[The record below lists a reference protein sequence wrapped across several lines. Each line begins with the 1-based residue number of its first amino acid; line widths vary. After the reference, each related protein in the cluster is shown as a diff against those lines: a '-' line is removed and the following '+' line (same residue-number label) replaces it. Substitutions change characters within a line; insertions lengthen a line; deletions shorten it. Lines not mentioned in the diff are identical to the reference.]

1 MSLRARVAI
10 AVGAVVFVAL
20 AAVAAVIY
28 PAVGANLRGQ
38 DDAAL
43 VQVAANAQTIAAKL
57 KQAHTVGQLVPFGS
71 TQLQILPDATAG
83 PVNGFVSVTGHDV
96 QVANGKARPYFQ
108 DEAHGNVVYRIY
120 TMQFPDQPGV
130 LVRVARPASDAT
142 STQTSLG
149 WLLAALVPVAAIG
162 AAVLALLAAGRV
174 LRPVGRLTE
183 TVERIRATGDLSA
196 PIEAPGQDEISRL
209 GQAFA
214 AMTAALNESVGA
226 QRRLVADASHELRT
240 PLTSLITN
248 LELLA
253 ERPDDPS
260 APALAA
266 AALAEAGELRVLI
279 NDLVELA
286 RDGQAPFHTEDVR
299 LDLLAER
306 VAARA
311 AGRSPGL
318 RYELD
323 CRPTL
328 VRGDPDALERAI
340 GNLVDNALK
349 WSPPEGRIRIS
360 TAHGTVEVSDDG
372 PGIPADDLP
381 YIFDRFYRSAQAR
394 ALPGSGLGLAIVRRI
409 AGLHGG
415 KRPQHLEAGVRQTGR
430 GGQRRED
437 AGDAETGSA
446 GAGGRRR
453 HGLRRDQLEGYLFRE
468 RAPHSGRNVGQGRF
482 HRDRQQS
489 RQPRRGRERDHHYRA
504 RGEGQEDRPI
514 HLHRHREGLQVRRCH
529 AADDLH
535 QRRAHE
541 RA

>member
-1 MSLRARVAI
+1 MSLRTRVAVT
-10 AVGAVVFVAL
+10 VGAIVFGAL
-20 AAVAAVIY
+20 AIVAAVVY

-38 DDAAL
+38 NDASL
-43 VQVAANAQTIAAKL
+43 VQVAKNAPTIAAKL
-57 KQAHTVGQLVPFGS
+57 KRAGTLGQLVPFGN
-71 TQLQILPDATAG
+71 TQLQIVPAAAVGPTDGFAG
-83 PVNGFVSVTGHDV
+83 ITDHDV
-96 QVANGKARPYFQ
+96 QVADGNDKPYFH
-108 DEAHGNVVYRIY
+108 DEAYGGVVYRIY
-120 TMQFPDQPGV
+120 TMQFPGNPGAV
-130 LVRVARPASDAT
+130 VRAARPTSDAA
-142 STQTSLG
+142 SAQTALG
-149 WLLAALVPVAAIG
+149 WLLAALIPAGAIVAAVT
-162 AAVLALLAAGRV
+162 ARLAAGRV

-196 PIEAPGQDEISRL
+196 PIETPGHDEISRL

-214 AMTAALNESVGA
+214 AMTAALDESAGA

-240 PLTSLITN
+240 PLTSLTTN

-286 RDGQAPFHTEDVR
+286 RDGKASFHIEDVR
-299 LDLLAER
+299 LDLVTER

-311 AGRSPGL
+311 ACRAPGL

-349 WSPPEGRIRIS
+349 WSPPDGRIRIS
-360 TAHGTVEVSDDG
+360 AAGGTVEVSDDG

-381 YIFDRFYRSAQAR
+381 YIFDRFYRSATAR

-409 AGLHGG
+409 ADMHDGTVEAIPLHHGV
-415 KRPQHLEAGVRQTGR
+415 KFRISVPETVIDPLPAEPPQ
-430 GGQRRED
+430 
-437 AGDAETGSA
+437 
-446 GAGGRRR
+446 
-453 HGLRRDQLEGYLFRE
+453 
-468 RAPHSGRNVGQGRF
+468 
-482 HRDRQQS
+482 
-489 RQPRRGRERDHHYRA
+489 A
-504 RGEGQEDRPI
+504 RS
-514 HLHRHREGLQVRRCH
+514 
-529 AADDLH
+529 
-535 QRRAHE
+535 
-541 RA
+541 

>member
-1 MSLRARVAI
+1 MSLRTRVAI
-10 AVGAVVFVAL
+10 AVGAVVFIAL

-38 DDAAL
+38 ADGAL
-43 VQVAANAQTIAAKL
+43 VQVANQASTIAAKL
-57 KQAHTVGQLVPFGS
+57 KQSRTPLGQLVPFGD
-71 TQLQILPDATAG
+71 TQLQIVPGAAVG
-83 PVNGFVSVTGHDV
+83 PTNGFVGITDHDV
-96 QVANGKARPYFQ
+96 QVADGNDKPYFH
-108 DEAHGNVVYRIY
+108 DETYAGVVYRIY
-120 TMQFPDQPGV
+120 TTQLSGNPGV
-130 LVRVARPASDAT
+130 LVRVAQPVSDAT
-142 STQTSLG
+142 STQTTLG
-149 WLLAALVPVAAIG
+149 WLLAALIPAGAIG
-162 AAVLALLAAGRV
+162 AAVVARLVAGRV

-196 PIEAPGQDEISRL
+196 PIETPGHDEISRL

-214 AMTAALNESVGA
+214 AMTAELDKSAGA

-260 APALAA
+260 APALAE

-286 RDGQAPFHTEDVR
+286 RDGPTPSHIEDVR
-299 LDLLAER
+299 LDLVAER

-311 AGRSPGL
+311 VSRAPGL

-349 WSPPEGRIRIS
+349 WSRPDGRIRIS
-360 TAHGTVEVSDDG
+360 AADGTVEVSDDG

-381 YIFDRFYRSAQAR
+381 YIFDRFYRSAKAR
-394 ALPGSGLGLAIVRRI
+394 ALPGSGLGLAIVRRV
-409 AGLHGG
+409 ADMHGG
-415 KRPQHLEAGVRQTGR
+415 TVEAIPLQQGVKFRISVPEIAVDPPAADGR
-430 GGQRRED
+430 
-437 AGDAETGSA
+437 AGEPAAWSR
-446 GAGGRRR
+446 AGGT
-453 HGLRRDQLEGYLFRE
+453 L
-468 RAPHSGRNVGQGRF
+468 
-482 HRDRQQS
+482 
-489 RQPRRGRERDHHYRA
+489 
-504 RGEGQEDRPI
+504 
-514 HLHRHREGLQVRRCH
+514 
-529 AADDLH
+529 
-535 QRRAHE
+535 
-541 RA
+541 